1 MIYLYDG
8 TVEGFLCAF
17 LAAFPDG
24 EATLASDGFQLPIGA
39 KAINIATDRGQ
50 AEKVKKRFLSFDKSS
65 MHDLSRILRS
75 GDGDRDEVAFRYFRF
90 LAIQKCPSLEMLTEE
105 AVRRADDCIR
115 RVGVE
120 IHRMKGFIRF
130 FETESGALYAAC
142 APDHDI
148 VDLLIPHF
156 RARIPHFPFVI
167 HDVKRKKAAVWDT
180 EHSFLAP
187 LDRAELII
195 SANEN
200 AWQNLWKQYY
210 ASVNI
215 PSRERLKQ
223 MRGYLPVRYMK
234 FMPEF
239 SVRHDG
245 I

>member
-1 MIYLYDG
+1 LTGDAEI
-8 TVEGFLCAF
+8 FSLCT
-17 LAAFPDG
+17 D
-24 EATLASDGFQLPIGA
+24 SR
-39 KAINIATDRGQ
+39 IATEGDLFFCFCGGNID
-50 AEKVKKRFLSFDKSS
+50 S
-65 MHDLSRILRS
+65 HDC
-75 GDGDRDEVAFRYFRF
+75 A
-90 LAIQKCPSLEMLTEE
+90 EE

-187 LDRAELII
+187 LDRAEIII

-245 I
+245 T